1 MLSFVTVPAE
11 EENKAGLEAASS
23 TVMKVEENMSNP
35 STSASS
41 QNPIPAKRRRS
52 LPGNPDPEAEVIA
65 LSPNTLMATNRFV
78 CEICNKGFQRDQNLQ
93 LHRRGHNL
101 PWKLKQRT
109 NKEARKKV
117 YVCPDASCVHHHPSR
132 ALGDLTGIKK
142 HFSRKH
148 GEKKWK
154 CEKCSKKYAVHSDWK
169 AHSKI
174 CGTREYRCNCGTLFS
189 RAFCDALAEESVT
202 VTQANPVADH
212 HQHLY
217 SQPLSSHELAAGQS
231 TTMQPQFPD
240 VLRSQYA
247 DIRTSH
253 GPYVTMKQE
262 VSSPWAARQGPEPP
276 PAASTSQSQMD
287 PLSFIYSTTMLE
299 SEFQL
304 EGQSSLPASYQTST
318 DSPYLSSTALLREE
332 AQMGAMTASPRHIGQ
347 MAAHTS
353 SATGFSLGW
362 CSDGAP
368 LHGVKT
374 HSALLHEMACPPPP
388 PADIAESSE
397 GKPQ

>member
-318 DSPYLSSTALLREE
+318 DSPYLSATALLREE
-332 AQMGAMTASPRHIGQ
+332 AQMGAMTASPRHIYQ

-368 LHGVKT
+368 LHGVKI

>member
-217 SQPLSSHELAAGQS
+217 SQPLSSHELVAGQS

-318 DSPYLSSTALLREE
+318 DSPYLSATALLREE
-332 AQMGAMTASPRHIGQ
+332 AQMGAMTASPRHIDQ

-368 LHGVKT
+368 LHGVKI